1 MTMIAEDTGT
11 DPRKATWWVIGGMT
25 LIAPGSG
32 LMATFTPTRLKLL
45 DFSEGE
51 VGMVVT
57 GFSIGLLLGC
67 FFAGPLVRRVGH
79 IRALAFFCSLAGLSI
94 LAMSAEPSLPLWTV
108 ARVATGFSSTAIF
121 VAAQSWLNEISP
133 SDQRGRVMSIF
144 YVLYIIGIGLGS
156 LIMSRLNL
164 DMATAFI
171 LGAGFYMTAIIP
183 FAFTPAPTPPPPER
197 AGIDLRAAFEISP
210 LGVVASAA
218 AGALTMSFYGI
229 GPVYA
234 LLEGFDKE
242 QVGLLMA
249 AAPLG
254 NIVLQLPMGLLSD
267 KLDRRRVLVVAA
279 LVAGAAALMV
289 GLLDLRATGGLV
301 LVILAFMLLAGSM
314 ETLYSVGSAHA
325 NDHAAPGQ
333 HVSLAATLL
342 LAWSVGAIAGPA
354 VGSALLGNFQPGSL
368 FLLFAGT
375 AGSFVL
381 YTLWRMTR
389 RPTPPQEA
397 QEDFVAV
404 SATAPIQ
411 AHPEAYVE
419 EMAEMMEEAEIAASE
434 AQPKENDD
442 SPR

>member
-94 LAMSAEPSLPLWTV
+94 LAMSAEPSLHLWTV

-183 FAFTPAPTPPPPER
+183 FVFTPAPTPPPPGR
-197 AGIDLRAAFEISP
+197 
-210 LGVVASAA
+210 
-218 AGALTMSFYGI
+218 
-229 GPVYA
+229 
-234 LLEGFDKE
+234 
-242 QVGLLMA
+242 
-249 AAPLG
+249 
-254 NIVLQLPMGLLSD
+254 
-267 KLDRRRVLVVAA
+267 
-279 LVAGAAALMV
+279 
-289 GLLDLRATGGLV
+289 
-301 LVILAFMLLAGSM
+301 
-314 ETLYSVGSAHA
+314 
-325 NDHAAPGQ
+325 
-333 HVSLAATLL
+333 
-342 LAWSVGAIAGPA
+342 
-354 VGSALLGNFQPGSL
+354 
-368 FLLFAGT
+368 
-375 AGSFVL
+375 
-381 YTLWRMTR
+381 
-389 RPTPPQEA
+389 
-397 QEDFVAV
+397 
-404 SATAPIQ
+404 
-411 AHPEAYVE
+411 
-419 EMAEMMEEAEIAASE
+419 
-434 AQPKENDD
+434 
-442 SPR
+442 